1 MATSDVEICNLA
13 LIRIGHTTIAS
24 LTTGTTA
31 SKAATL
37 CALQFPI
44 CRDALLR
51 AHPWNFAIARSTLA
65 QDATTPNH
73 EFTYRHALPSDCL
86 KVIRTSWEANGFVG
100 VAVYGFPGQMGY
112 ANETIPYRI
121 EGRYL
126 LTNES
131 TVSIEYIARIT
142 DVAQFDDLFTD
153 VLAQRIAAEIAMAL
167 TDNASLTQGLWKL
180 YTEKLAEARTT
191 DAQEGTP
198 REVVDLSPW
207 IAARF

>member
-13 LIRIGHTTIAS
+13 LTRIGHQTITS
-24 LTTGTTA
+24 LTASPST
-31 SKAATL
+31 SKAATI
-37 CALQFPI
+37 CALQYPI

-65 QDATTPNH
+65 LDSVTPNH
-73 EFTYRHALPSDCL
+73 EFDYRHALPSDCL
-86 KVIRTSWEANGFVG
+86 KVLRTGWEANGFTG
-100 VAVYGFPGQMGY
+100 TAIYGFPGQMGY
-112 ANETIPYRI
+112 SNLTIPYRI

-126 LTNES
+126 LANES
-131 TVSIEYIARIT
+131 EVKIEYIARVT

-153 VLAQRIAAEIAMAL
+153 VLAQRIAAEISMAI

-180 YTEKLAEARTT
+180 YTEKLAEARTN
-191 DAQEGTP
+191 DAQEGTA
-198 REVVDLSPW
+198 REVVDLTPW